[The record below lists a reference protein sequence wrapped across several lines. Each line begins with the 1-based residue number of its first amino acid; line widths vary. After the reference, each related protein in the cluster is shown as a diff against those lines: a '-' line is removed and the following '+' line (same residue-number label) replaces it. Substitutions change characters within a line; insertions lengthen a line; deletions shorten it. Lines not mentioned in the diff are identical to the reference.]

1 MVPVDPETL
10 FLDLQE
16 DLVDAVPGFD
26 PVPSPF
32 MSRSRY
38 AAAAL
43 AKSFLKKFEDIP
55 ADAADAAA
63 IEDFLHTNGAV
74 GSWTL
79 KLESTLDELLVGEFC
94 QLVHQFVEPGNRFPL
109 FSTFEAILDRARM
122 GPGSSIGAEGEDFY
136 TKLFSSP
143 LTCTSEGLYLAYAN
157 YVSQSGTWANAELH
171 RVQRYGEARIVAG
184 NRLSCVPKNV
194 DISRTICTEPS
205 LNMFY
210 QLGVGD
216 LLVDRLKSFFGI
228 DLADQQARNRDL
240 ARVGSLDFKVNR
252 NPPEDGLVT
261 IDLSKASDSIG
272 LRMLEKLVPRDFV
285 AWLKL
290 LRCKETTLPNG
301 SKVQLNMV
309 STMGNGYTFPLQ
321 TMLFCCVVEACHR
334 VFEYP
339 AERGSWGVNG
349 DDIICGKYV
358 ARGVVRLLTLLGFT
372 VNATKSFLE
381 GPFRESCG
389 ADFHL
394 GQPVRGVYVK
404 TLKTTQARYA
414 VINQLNLWQ
423 VRQGLILPRTTKRLI
438 NSVEYLPVPLWENDD
453 AGIRVPYRLIKGL
466 RKHKELQSVL
476 YRRWVPRERVI
487 RIGESGIA
495 SYPRYARHRDYNPHG
510 LLIAFLNGSI
520 ERGMISLRQREVRY
534 QTRTGVAPN
543 WDSCPADVN
552 LEHTSAR
559 ERLCAVLEAA
569 R

>member
-1 MVPVDPETL
+1 MGQVDPETL

-16 DLVDAVPGFD
+16 DLLDAVPGFD
-26 PVPSPF
+26 PVPHPF
-32 MSRSRY
+32 MSRTQF

-43 AKSFLKKFEDIP
+43 TKSFLKKFEDIP
-55 ADAADAAA
+55 VGAADAAA
-63 IEDFLHTNGAV
+63 IKDFLETNSLV
-74 GSWTL
+74 GDWTL

-94 QLVHQFVEPGNRFPL
+94 QLVHQFVEPGNRSPL
-109 FSTFEAILDRARM
+109 VPHLYAILDRARM
-122 GPGSSIGAEGEDFY
+122 GPGSSVGAVGEDFY

-157 YVSQSGTWANAELH
+157 YVSLSGDWANAEMH
-171 RVQRYGEARIVAG
+171 RSARYGEARIVAG

-210 QLGVGD
+210 QLGLGD

-228 DLADQQARNRDL
+228 DLETQQARNRDL

-272 LRMLEKLVPRDFV
+272 LKMLEKLVPRDFV
-285 AWLKL
+285 SLLKL
-290 LRCKETTLPNG
+290 LRCRETTMPNG
-301 SKVQLNMV
+301 SKVQLHMV

-334 VFEYP
+334 ALEYP

-358 ARGVVRLLTLLGFT
+358 ARSVSRLLALLGFT
-372 VNATKSFLE
+372 VNASKSFLE

-389 ADFHL
+389 ADFHR
-394 GQPVRGVYVK
+394 GQPVRGVYIK
-404 TLKTTQARYA
+404 SLKTPQARYA

-423 VRQGLILPRTTKRLI
+423 VRQGLNLPRTTKRLI

-453 AGIRVPYRLIKGL
+453 AGIRVPYRLVSGL
-466 RKHKELQSVL
+466 RRNKEFQSVI
-476 YRRWVPRERVI
+476 YRRWTPRNRVI

-495 SYPRYARHRDYNPHG
+495 SYPRYARHRDYNPSG

-569 R
+569 K